1 MEVTINFNIISSDGA
16 DIGIEAVA
24 ILSGKYIPAD
34 FNHDI
39 EDDREIA
46 VDQMTFTDNDG
57 DEFEPDLSSKL
68 IEIVDEHI
76 YDKDRD
82 IYKDAEKNVDE
93 IYISDFKSDHDYETL
108 MQ

>member
-1 MEVTINFNIISSDGA
+1 MEVTIHFDIVSNDGA
-16 DIGIEAVA
+16 TINIEAVA

-34 FNHDI
+34 FNHDV

-46 VDQMTFTDNDG
+46 IDQMTFTDNDG
-57 DEFEPDLSSKL
+57 DEFEPSSKL

-76 YDKDRD
+76 DDKDRD
-82 IYKDAEKNVDE
+82 IYKDAEKGIDE
-93 IYISDFKSDHDYETL
+93 IYIDDFKSDHDYETL

>member
-46 VDQMTFTDNDG
+46 VDQMTVTDNDG
-57 DEFEPDLSSKL
+57 DEFEPSSKL

-76 YDKDRD
+76 YDKDRE
-82 IYKDAEKNVDE
+82 IYKDAEKGIHE
-93 IYISDFKSDHDYETL
+93 IYIDDFKSDHDYETL

>member
-39 EDDREIA
+39 EDDREITI
-46 VDQMTFTDNDG
+46 DTMTFTDNDG
-57 DEFEPDLSSKL
+57 DEFEPSYKL

-76 YDKDRD
+76 DDKDRD
-82 IYKDAEKNVDE
+82 IYKDAEKGIDE
-93 IYISDFKSDHDYETL
+93 IYIDDFRSDKNYAEL